1 MNQKKK
7 NADGFTSLRI
17 IGKRAQGFLLRAKE
31 QMTKRQQERIASGM
45 DSAGDG
51 NEPDI
56 VVGFSAASIF
66 TGSLIILAVILGT
79 WFLYQVQDKI
89 ILLLLGFFL
98 AAVIDPGVR
107 AMERVGI
114 PRGIGILVQ
123 YFIAL
128 LVVVF
133 LLISLIPIIAN
144 QLQQIAFLLNDHVN
158 NFIANPR
165 ISLPLL
171 TEDVNLR
178 LTDLVQATLQSLS
191 IQQFGDALHQLG
203 ESMSSIAQG
212 SLIFATQLAGS
223 VLSFLVEMMI
233 VLVFAFFIQI
243 EREHIRSW
251 FSGFFPARYRN
262 YMDNKADAMHH
273 KLARWARGQLILGLA
288 IGTLV
293 YIALLILGMPYA
305 LTLAVLAAFTE
316 FIPYMGPLIGAV
328 PAILIAATQGGFL
341 WALIVAG
348 VYYIIQ
354 WCENNLLVPLIMK
367 RAVGLSPIA
376 ILFAMLV
383 AVSFPQ
389 FIHPVLGILLAVP
402 GTTILALFIED
413 WRMMRQARR

>member
-1 MNQKKK
+1 
-7 NADGFTSLRI
+7 
-17 IGKRAQGFLLRAKE
+17 
-31 QMTKRQQERIASGM
+31 
-45 DSAGDG
+45 
-51 NEPDI
+51 
-56 VVGFSAASIF
+56 
-66 TGSLIILAVILGT
+66 
-79 WFLYQVQDKI
+79 
-89 ILLLLGFFL
+89 
-98 AAVIDPGVR
+98 
-107 AMERVGI
+107 
-114 PRGIGILVQ
+114 RGIGILVQ

-128 LVVVF
+128 FIVVF
-133 LLISLIPIIAN
+133 LLVSLIPIVAS
-144 QLQQIAFLLNDHVN
+144 QLQQIAILLNDHVN

-171 TEDVNLR
+171 TDDVNLR
-178 LTDLVQATLQSLS
+178 LTDLVHATLQSLS
-191 IQQFGDALHQLG
+191 IQQFGDALRQLG

-223 VLSFLVEMMI
+223 VLSFLVELMI

-243 EREHIRSW
+243 EREHLRSW
-251 FSGFFPARYRN
+251 VSGFFPARYRN

-273 KLARWARGQLILGLA
+273 KLARWARGQIVLGLA

-316 FIPYMGPLIGAV
+316 FIPYMGPAIGAV